1 MIDQRQRMVEL
12 LQSLP
17 VAVADYHLRSLAQVC
32 EEKLQW
38 KSFEPLVEYIC
49 QRHPLAG
56 SVFSYRDI
64 DAIDSLENED
74 DQ

>member
-1 MIDQRQRMVEL
+1 MIAQRQRMVEL

-17 VAVADYHLRSLAQVC
+17 VTVTDHHLKSLAQRC

-38 KSFEPLVEYIC
+38 KLFEPLVEYFS

-56 SVFSYRDI
+56 SVFNYTDI
-64 DAIDSLENED
+64 NAIDSLENQD